1 MHTTFYAFVMLAIT
15 KEKGW
20 CFFMKRIRGILLI
33 LTLICGT
40 QNFVQQLFT
49 RNALTVITESLSAT
63 KQTGSVFTAVA
74 LLALS
79 LCFYPVMQHA
89 YQLWKVRLRQVI
101 GQKFSK
107 EILQKFERMEFH
119 YLDTPDTYDLCT
131 RVTKT
136 ATDKIF
142 EGNIAW
148 FELLQ
153 NLIIAVTLSVLVINI
168 AWYTLP
174 CSLITVLPMILL
186 NHRKARDMQK
196 AEEERAYYDRKSTYA
211 ASLLLHKDSLMETK
225 VFGSRDYL
233 QKIWSDNLIQSM
245 KRKREISLHAGKQG
259 AVVNM
264 VYTWAGLPM
273 SFFVLWQVTRGRI
286 SLADYVVLSQ
296 ALAILGLTVVY
307 GVAGSFGKIKQ
318 YQLFQKD
325 FESVMNMKDC
335 EYSKETGMERFQ
347 ELRFEHVSFSYPNTE
362 KEILHDVSF
371 VICRGEKVAIAGV
384 NGAGKSTI
392 IKLILG
398 LYAPTKGKITING
411 KEVSSLSPTDRCQ
424 LISVVFQDYTKY
436 HMKIRENLA
445 FGNLSK
451 MKEDEILMNGI
462 KQSGLKEVIDQ
473 LKGGLDHR
481 IGVEYG
487 EGSNLSEGQWQKLNL
502 GRMYA
507 SEANL
512 LLLDEPT
519 AAMDAKAESELY
531 HHFVKLSDAKSC
543 ILISHR
549 LGSTRICDRILVL
562 ADGRIVETGCHEELI
577 KAGGIYA
584 EMFRAQSSWYTED
597 DKLNKVS

>member
-1 MHTTFYAFVMLAIT
+1 
-15 KEKGW
+15 
-20 CFFMKRIRGILLI
+20 MKRILGILLI

-40 QNFVQQLFT
+40 QGFVQQLFT
-49 RNALTVITESLSAT
+49 RNALNVITEALGGT
-63 KQTGSVFTAVA
+63 EQMGNMITAVV

-107 EILQKFERMEFH
+107 EILQKYEKMEFQ
-119 YLDTPDTYDLCT
+119 YFDTPDTYDLCT

-142 EGNIAW
+142 EGKMAW

-153 NLIIAVTLSVLVINI
+153 NLITAVTLSALVINI

-186 NHRKARDMQK
+186 NHRKAKDMQK
-196 AEEERAYYDRKSTYA
+196 AEEERTYYDRKSTYA
-211 ASLLLHKDSLMETK
+211 ANLLLHKDSLMETK
-225 VFGSRDYL
+225 VFGSRAYI

-245 KRKREISLHAGKQG
+245 RRKREISLHAGKQG

-264 VYTWAGLPM
+264 VYTWAGLPV
-273 SFFVLWQVTRGRI
+273 SFFVLWQVTKGRI
-286 SLADYVVLSQ
+286 SLADYVVLSH
-296 ALAILGLTVVY
+296 ALATLGLTVVY
-307 GVAGSFGKIKQ
+307 GVSGSFGKIRQ
-318 YQLFQKD
+318 YQLFQND
-325 FESVMNMKDC
+325 YESVMNMKDC

-347 ELRFEHVSFSYPNTE
+347 ELRFEHVSFIYPNTE

-371 VICRGEKVAIAGV
+371 TICKGEKVAIAGV

-411 KEVSSLSPTDRCQ
+411 KEVASLSPTDRCH

-445 FGNLSK
+445 FGNLRQ
-451 MKEDEILMNGI
+451 MNEDQILMKGI
-462 KQSGLKEVIDQ
+462 EQSGLKEAINQ
-473 LKGGLDHR
+473 LKDGLDHR

-512 LLLDEPT
+512 LLLDEPA

-531 HHFVKLSDAKSC
+531 HHFLKLSDAKSC

-549 LGSTRICDRILVL
+549 LGSTRICNRILVL
-562 ADGRIVETGCHEELI
+562 ADGRIAETGSHEELM
-577 KAGGIYA
+577 KTGGIYA
-584 EMFRAQSSWYTED
+584 EMFHSQSSWYTED
-597 DKLNKVS
+597 IKLNKVS

>member
-1 MHTTFYAFVMLAIT
+1 MR
-15 KEKGW
+15 
-20 CFFMKRIRGILLI
+20 RILGILLF

-49 RNALTVITESLSAT
+49 RNALNVITESLGET
-63 KQTGSVFTAVA
+63 EQMGSIFNAVA

-89 YQLWKVRLRQVI
+89 YQLWKVRFRQVI

-107 EILQKFERMEFH
+107 EILQKYEKMEFQ
-119 YLDTPDTYDLCT
+119 YFDTPDTYDLCT

-153 NLIIAVTLSVLVINI
+153 NLITAVTLSALVMNI

-174 CSLITVLPMILL
+174 CSLLTVLPMILL
-186 NHRKARDMQK
+186 NHRKAKDMQK

-211 ASLLLHKDSLMETK
+211 ANLLLHKDSLMETK
-225 VFGSRDYL
+225 VFGSRTYI

-264 VYTWAGLPM
+264 VYTWAGLPV
-273 SFFVLWQVTRGRI
+273 SFFVLWQVTKGRI
-286 SLADYVVLSQ
+286 SLADYVVLSH
-296 ALAILGLTVVY
+296 ALATLGLTVVY
-307 GVAGSFGKIKQ
+307 GISGSFGKIKQ

-325 FESVMNMKDC
+325 FESVMNMKEC
-335 EYSKETGMERFQ
+335 EYTKNTSGEMFQ

-362 KEILHDVSF
+362 KEILHDISF
-371 VICRGEKVAIAGV
+371 VICKGEKVAIAGV

-462 KQSGLKEVIDQ
+462 KQSGLKEAIDQ

-507 SEANL
+507 SEASP

-562 ADGRIVETGCHEELI
+562 ADGRITETGSHEELI

-584 EMFRAQSSWYTED
+584 EMFRSQSSWYTGD

>member
-1 MHTTFYAFVMLAIT
+1 MR
-15 KEKGW
+15 
-20 CFFMKRIRGILLI
+20 RILGILLF

-49 RNALTVITESLSAT
+49 RNALNVITESLGET
-63 KQTGSVFTAVA
+63 EQMGSIFNAVA

-89 YQLWKVRLRQVI
+89 YQLWKVRFRQVI

-107 EILQKFERMEFH
+107 EILQKYEKMEFQ
-119 YLDTPDTYDLCT
+119 YFDTPDTYDLCT

-153 NLIIAVTLSVLVINI
+153 NLITAVTLSALVMNI

-174 CSLITVLPMILL
+174 CSLLTVLPMILL
-186 NHRKARDMQK
+186 NHRKAKDMQK

-211 ASLLLHKDSLMETK
+211 ANLLLHKDSLMETK
-225 VFGSRDYL
+225 VFGSRTYI

-264 VYTWAGLPM
+264 VYTWAGLPV
-273 SFFVLWQVTRGRI
+273 SFFVLWQVTKGRI
-286 SLADYVVLSQ
+286 SLADYVVLSH
-296 ALAILGLTVVY
+296 ALATLGLTVVY
-307 GVAGSFGKIKQ
+307 GISGSFGKIKQ

-325 FESVMNMKDC
+325 FESVMNMKEC
-335 EYSKETGMERFQ
+335 EYTKNTSGEMFQ

-362 KEILHDVSF
+362 KEILHDISF
-371 VICRGEKVAIAGV
+371 VICKGEKVAIAGV

-462 KQSGLKEVIDQ
+462 KQSGLKEAIDQ

-507 SEANL
+507 SEASL

-562 ADGRIVETGCHEELI
+562 ADGRITETGSHEELI

-584 EMFRAQSSWYTED
+584 EMFRSQSSWYTGD

>member
-1 MHTTFYAFVMLAIT
+1 
-15 KEKGW
+15 
-20 CFFMKRIRGILLI
+20 MKRILGVLLI

-49 RNALTVITESLSAT
+49 RNALTVITESLSGT
-63 KQTGSVFTAVA
+63 KQMTSIIFAVA

-89 YQLWKVRLRQVI
+89 YQLWKVRLRQI
-101 GQKFSK
+101 IEQKFSK
-107 EILQKFERMEFH
+107 EILQKYEKMEFQ
-119 YLDTPDTYDLCT
+119 YFDTPDTYNLCT

-142 EGNIAW
+142 EGKMAW

-153 NLIIAVTLSVLVINI
+153 NLIAAVTLSALVVNI

-174 CSLITVLPMILL
+174 CSLLTVLPMILL
-186 NHRKARDMQK
+186 NHRKAKDMQK
-196 AEEERAYYDRKSTYA
+196 AEEERAYYDRKVTYA
-211 ASLLLHKDSLMETK
+211 ANLLLQKDSLMETK
-225 VFGSRDYL
+225 VFGSRAYI

-264 VYTWAGLPM
+264 IYTWAGLPV
-273 SFFVLWQVTRGRI
+273 SFFVLWQVTKGKI
-286 SLADYVVLSQ
+286 SLADYVVLSH
-296 ALAILGLTVVY
+296 ALSTLGLTVVY
-307 GVAGSFGKIKQ
+307 GVSGSFGKIKQ

-325 FESVMNMKDC
+325 YETVMSMKEC
-335 EYSKETGMERFQ
+335 EYTQDVSGEMFE
-347 ELRFEHVSFSYPNTE
+347 ELRFEHVSFIYPDTE

-371 VICRGEKVAIAGV
+371 TITKGEKVAIAGV

-411 KEVSSLSPTDRCQ
+411 KEVSLLSPTDRCR

-445 FGNLSK
+445 FGNLRQIN
-451 MKEDEILMNGI
+451 EDQVLMNGI
-462 KQSGLKEVIDQ
+462 EQSGLKKAIEQ
-473 LKGGLDHR
+473 LDGGLDHR
-481 IGVEYG
+481 IGVECG

-502 GRMYA
+502 GRMYG
-507 SEANL
+507 SDANL

-531 HHFVKLSDAKSC
+531 HHFLKLSDEKSC

-549 LGSTRICDRILVL
+549 LGSTRICNRILVL
-562 ADGRIVETGCHEELI
+562 ANGKIAETGSHEELM

-584 EMFRAQSSWYTED
+584 EMFRSQSNWYTED
-597 DKLNKVS
+597 GKLNKVFQEVVSC

>member
-1 MHTTFYAFVMLAIT
+1 MR
-15 KEKGW
+15 
-20 CFFMKRIRGILLI
+20 RILGILLF

-49 RNALTVITESLSAT
+49 RNALNVITESLGET
-63 KQTGSVFTAVA
+63 EQMGSIFNAVA

-89 YQLWKVRLRQVI
+89 YQLWKVRFRQVI

-107 EILQKFERMEFH
+107 EILQKYEKMEFQ
-119 YLDTPDTYDLCT
+119 YFDTPDTYDLCT

-153 NLIIAVTLSVLVINI
+153 NLITAVTLSALVMNI

-174 CSLITVLPMILL
+174 CSLLTVLPMILL
-186 NHRKARDMQK
+186 NHRKAKDMQK

-211 ASLLLHKDSLMETK
+211 ANLLLHKDSLMETK
-225 VFGSRDYL
+225 VFGSRTYI

-264 VYTWAGLPM
+264 VYTWAGLPV
-273 SFFVLWQVTRGRI
+273 SFFVLWQVTKGRI
-286 SLADYVVLSQ
+286 SLADYVVLSH
-296 ALAILGLTVVY
+296 ALATLGLTVVY
-307 GVAGSFGKIKQ
+307 GISGSFGKIKQ

-325 FESVMNMKDC
+325 FESVMNMKEC
-335 EYSKETGMERFQ
+335 EYTKNTSGEMFQ

-362 KEILHDVSF
+362 KEILHDISF
-371 VICRGEKVAIAGV
+371 VICKGEKVAIAGV

-462 KQSGLKEVIDQ
+462 KQSGLKEAIDQ

-507 SEANL
+507 SEASL

-549 LGSTRICDRILVL
+549 LGSTRICDRIHVL
-562 ADGRIVETGCHEELI
+562 ADGRITETGSHEELI

-584 EMFRAQSSWYTED
+584 EMFRSQSSWYTGD